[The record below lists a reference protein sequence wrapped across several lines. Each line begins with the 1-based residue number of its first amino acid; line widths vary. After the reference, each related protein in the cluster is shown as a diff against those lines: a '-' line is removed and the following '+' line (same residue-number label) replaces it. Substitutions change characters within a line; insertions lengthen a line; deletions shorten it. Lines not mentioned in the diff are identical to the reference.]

1 MGPLIALLTL
11 LVALGAVRA
20 SYQNPFEDCIS
31 YLLSTYPETWFM
43 QDIAAPETVD
53 GRQREMFAALSRRC
67 MSLSWSEQVESGD
80 TEADL
85 MECSREDEVLKSIHK
100 TIHKSTFM

>member
-1 MGPLIALLTL
+1 
-11 LVALGAVRA
+11 
-20 SYQNPFEDCIS
+20 
-31 YLLSTYPETWFM
+31 M

-85 MECSREDEVLKSIHK
+85 MEWSREDEVLKSIHK
-100 TIHKSTFM
+100 SIHKSTFMLIMEWPFSPL